1 MDDAFGEAQTGAQTQ
16 IIVDN
21 MTLVGMATATV
32 FDVEKTHGPVS
43 SLVILVLLYWSVT
56 QSCRLGEKKRTKYI
70 VRMVTM
76 IRCTSTSSKELVQ
89 LIRNLGNAEWV

>member
-32 FDVEKTHGPVS
+32 FDVEKTNGPAAV
-43 SLVILVLLYWSVT
+43 
-56 QSCRLGEKKRTKYI
+56 
-70 VRMVTM
+70 
-76 IRCTSTSSKELVQ
+76 
-89 LIRNLGNAEWV
+89 